1 MYSDFVKKHQGT
13 VGFNNLSGY
22 NIIICNCIDLIEIAI
37 NKYAGILKIW
47 DFVNIIHL
55 LKHHFTAQ
63 NTNSIFVLNAFNAP
77 TPKFIAN
84 SDPPASF
91 IFWRK
96 RKNRKEL
103 RTSSNFQD
111 DHRNSFRIKKNQLEG
126 YLGCSRKLLTKI
138 IERTI
143 RHLL

>member
-1 MYSDFVKKHQGT
+1 VNDYKLPLTNTLEF
-13 VGFNNLSGY
+13 
-22 NIIICNCIDLIEIAI
+22 I
-37 NKYAGILKIW
+37 KIW

-55 LKHHFTAQ
+55 LKHHSTAQ

-103 RTSSNFQD
+103 RTGSNFHN
-111 DHRNSFRIKKNQLEG
+111 DHRNSFRI
-126 YLGCSRKLLTKI
+126 RKINEKGI
-138 IERTI
+138 WGAVANYSQK
-143 RHLL
+143 